1 MKLQNIKEQFDPT
14 ESDRTRALV
23 QRSYDMFAA
32 IESAAMEGR
41 DARDLRHAHE
51 MFDVILDTLRGK
63 RR

>member
-1 MKLQNIKEQFDPT
+1 MKLQKLKEQFDQG

-23 QRSYDMFAA
+23 QRSHDMFAA

-41 DARDLRHAHE
+41 NAQDLRQAQE